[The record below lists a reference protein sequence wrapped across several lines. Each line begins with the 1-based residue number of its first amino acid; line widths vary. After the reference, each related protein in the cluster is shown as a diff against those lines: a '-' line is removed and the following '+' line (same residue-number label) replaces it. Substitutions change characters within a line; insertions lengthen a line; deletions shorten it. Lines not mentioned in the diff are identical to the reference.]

1 MITKIIHRIWNER
14 RQNIW
19 LFIELIVASI
29 FLWLAIDPLFT
40 LVCRNNIPR
49 GYDVEKVY
57 QIKPGTY
64 YHSHPKFRRGETNSE
79 TMATFMQQL
88 KATLSSTP
96 EIENWC
102 MVGSTFEPNSLSY
115 AMYEFHCDSTETPD
129 GKSRVFQM
137 RVYDIPPEYANSFF
151 ETLKIRNAITRE
163 VMTQMGNRENINIYV
178 SRSAALKFYDTID
191 IVGRKIYND
200 RAYKNGY
207 NIIGVI
213 EDIQMLN
220 YDEYT
225 PVVFLERSEGDIMG
239 IDGFRHNIV
248 FKLKESVDEDS
259 FIKKFN
265 EEIAPK
271 IAAGNHYCSEVKSY
285 KEILQQH
292 NIRFGITNKYRL
304 FTGLSGFALF
314 CAFMGVFS
322 TFWIRANSRRRDIG
336 IMRCMGA
343 TNGSIARQFTLE
355 AMILVTLAFIVA
367 LPLLTHYIYIE
378 GFVEPLAKVP
388 SWVEKS
394 SDYTPNTEYL
404 HNRTGAHFAIVSLV
418 CYLFITAIAA
428 IGSLIP
434 AVRIARSL
442 PADTLREQQ

>member
-14 RQNIW
+14 RQNVW
-19 LFIELIVASI
+19 LFIELTVASI

-49 GYDVEKVY
+49 GYEIEKVY

-79 TMATFMQQL
+79 TQATFTQQL

-96 EIENWC
+96 EIDNWC
-102 MVGSTFEPNSLSY
+102 MAGCTFEPNSRSY
-115 AMYEFHCDSTETPD
+115 ARYGFHCDSTETPD
-129 GKSRVFQM
+129 GKNRAFEM
-137 RVYDIPPEYANSFF
+137 RVYDLPPEYVGKFF
-151 ETLKIRNAITRE
+151 ETLKIRNASTGE
-163 VMTQMGNRENINIYV
+163 VMTQIGNRGKNNIYV

-191 IVGRKIYND
+191 IAGRKIYSD

-207 NIIGVI
+207 NILGVI

-225 PVVFLERSEGDIMG
+225 PVVFLESKEGDISSDHG
-239 IDGFRHNIV
+239 IRHNFI
-248 FKLKESVDEDS
+248 FRLKEGVDEDS

-271 IAAGNHYCSEVKSY
+271 VTAGNFYCSEVISY

-343 TNGSIARQFTLE
+343 TKGSIVRQFTLE
-355 AMILVTLAFIVA
+355 AIILVTLAFIVA
-367 LPLLTHYIYIE
+367 LPLLTHYIYVE

-404 HNRTGAHFAIVSLV
+404 HNRKGAHFAIVSLIS
-418 CYLFITAIAA
+418 YLFIAAIAA

-434 AVRIARSL
+434 AVRIARSH
-442 PADTLREQQ
+442 PADAMREE